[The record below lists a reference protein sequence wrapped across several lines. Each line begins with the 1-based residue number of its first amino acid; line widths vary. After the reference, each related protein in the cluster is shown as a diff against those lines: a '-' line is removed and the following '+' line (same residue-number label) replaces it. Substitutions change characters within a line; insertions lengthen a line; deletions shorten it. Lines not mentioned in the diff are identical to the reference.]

1 MYSDLKNVAVVVLV
15 VGLAVIGLIAVRGKV
30 RCSMSLTQRNL
41 FSTNYGFFSTLYT
54 FFLGFAVI
62 SLWQDYNR
70 AAATITDEADLLVV
84 EYRLSL
90 ALADGDA
97 FRQSLV
103 RYVDFVRTT
112 GWTKMENDEPTDG
125 SQTLYDDVWDNLRRI
140 KPKRAEDHGLY
151 DIMVNRMI
159 SLNKLRHLRQLL
171 IDGNLYPP
179 IWIIIH
185 IGVAFMVFGFYF
197 IETGHRPADIY
208 FMAMMLT
215 MVLGNIFL
223 LYELDTP
230 FSGIIRLDK
239 GVFDAAAQAMH
250 ALEGL
255 AG

>member
-1 MYSDLKNVAVVVLV
+1 MYSDLKDVAMVVLA
-15 VGLAVIGLIAVRGKV
+15 VGLAVGGMLVVRGKV
-30 RCSMSLTQRNL
+30 RCSMSLAQRNL
-41 FSTNYGFFSTLYT
+41 FSTNYCFFSTLYT

-70 AAATITDEADLLVV
+70 AAATVTDEADLLVV

-90 ALADGDA
+90 ALDDADA

-103 RYVDFVRTT
+103 RYVDFLRTT
-112 GWTKMENDEPTDG
+112 GWEKMEHDEPSDG
-125 SQTLYDDVWDNLRRI
+125 AQTLYDDIWDNLRRI

-151 DIMVNRMI
+151 DIMVNRLI

-179 IWIIIH
+179 IWIIIY
-185 IGVAFMVFGFYF
+185 IGVAFMIVGFYF
-197 IETGHRPADIY
+197 IETGHGPADIY
-208 FMAMMLT
+208 FMCMMLT

-239 GVFDAAAQAMH
+239 GTFEAAAQAMRV
-250 ALEGL
+250 LGS
-255 AG
+255 G